1 MAGRL
6 ARTCLALLIGT
17 AGGLLF
23 WLLHLPLPFML
34 GAMMASAVLS
44 IAGVRVSELKRIRPP
59 MLAVIGTM
67 LGASFS
73 ASFFS
78 NLPTFALPLAGLVAA
93 SAMGAFVAYQLLR
106 RTTAMTPET
115 AYFAAMPGG
124 VVEMVLLS
132 HERGGDDR
140 IVAIVHAMRIFLV
153 VATLPFL
160 FELLTGVAAP
170 RGVATTVSFADVT
183 LADAAWFAVVVVA
196 GYALSKVVRLPAR
209 VMLAPMIVSLLV
221 HVAGW
226 TDFKLPFELIA
237 LAQIVIGISVGARF
251 GGIDRPLLLRGL
263 GLSAIVT
270 GVLVGVA
277 ILSAWLVHLSTGMSF
292 GALFL
297 AFAPGGFTEM
307 SLMAL
312 AMNFDVAFV
321 VAMHLFRVILIIVSG
336 AFIFDRLRA
345 RSWI

>member
-6 ARTCLALLIGT
+6 ARTCLALAIGT

-23 WLLHLPLPFML
+23 WYLHIPLPFML
-34 GAMMASAVLS
+34 GAMMGSALFS
-44 IAGVRVSELKRIRPP
+44 TIGVAVSDLRRIRPL

-78 NLPTFALPLAGLVAA
+78 HLVTFAVPLLGLIGAVAV
-93 SAMGAFVAYQLLR
+93 GAVLAYQVLR
-106 RTTAMTPET
+106 RTMRISPET

-140 IVAIVHAMRIFLV
+140 IVAVIQALRIFLV

-160 FELLTGVAAP
+160 VELLTGVAAP
-170 RGVATTVSFADVT
+170 RGAGTTVSIMDVT
-183 LADAAWFAVVVVA
+183 GPDVVWFVAVVIVGYLLSRVVD
-196 GYALSKVVRLPAR
+196 LPAR
-209 VMLAPMIVSLLV
+209 VMLAPMLVSMLV
-221 HVAGW
+221 HVIGW
-226 TDFKLPFELIA
+226 TDFELPFELIA
-237 LAQIVIGISVGARF
+237 VAQIVIGVSVGARF
-251 GGIDRPLLLRGL
+251 GGINRGLLARGL
-263 GLSAIVT
+263 GLSAVVT
-270 GVLVGVA
+270 AVLIGVA
-277 ILSAWLVHLSTGMSF
+277 VGFAYLVHHLTGLPFAS
-292 GALFL
+292 LFL
-297 AFAPGGFTEM
+297 AYAPGGFTEM

-321 VAMHLFRVILIIVSG
+321 VANHLFRVMMIIVCG
-336 AFIFDRLRA
+336 GLTFDTLRA
-345 RSWI
+345 RGWI